1 VSEDMSSRVS
11 ADLLERAA
19 WALSVEADVTPAPAP
34 DTRARILQRLA
45 ASQHRRPRR
54 RVALALGSLLFLS
67 GSLAL
72 ATVGAPAAARAW
84 RAVIQKLSPRASVG
98 PQPRSA
104 RQVSIRRPVAGP
116 RIQPL
121 VAPPAP
127 AAPAVAEPPTTAVP
141 RPHRAA
147 VVVPAPPPVP
157 QSSTLALFHQ
167 AHRLHFHQHDDA
179 AALAAWDRYLAA
191 DPTGPLV
198 LEARYNRAL
207 CLLRLGRGAEARA
220 ALRPFADGTVTHY
233 RQAEAR
239 ALIEQLP
246 GGNDLTLPASP

>member
-1 VSEDMSSRVS
+1 M
-11 ADLLERAA
+11 LGRAA
-19 WALSVEADVTPAPAP
+19 WALSAEADLTPAPAP

-45 ASQHRRPRR
+45 SQHRRPRR
-54 RVALALGSLLFLS
+54 RVALVLGSLLFLS

-84 RAVIQKLSPRASVG
+84 RAVIQKLSPRASVD
-98 PQPRSA
+98 PQPRSVRHA
-104 RQVSIRRPVAGP
+104 TARRPAAGP

-121 VAPPAP
+121 VAPTAP
-127 AAPAVAEPPTTAVP
+127 AAPAVDVPPPPTVT
-141 RPHRAA
+141 RPHRAIA
-147 VVVPAPPPVP
+147 VAPAPAVP
-157 QSSTLALFHQ
+157 HSSTLALFHQ
-167 AHRLHFHQHDDA
+167 AHRLHFHQHDAA
-179 AALAAWDRYLAA
+179 AALPAWDRYLAA

-207 CLLRLGRGAEARA
+207 CLVRLGRAAEARA
-220 ALRPFADGTVTHY
+220 ALRPFADGSVPHY

-246 GGNDLTLPASP
+246 VGNDLTLPASP